1 MSGTLAAHILLCFIY
16 LSRARRPHGRTLS
29 LSAYGFTCG
38 HMDPRVRSVHC
49 GDLRDVDMDGCIR
62 WLRGSAL
69 LYFVDLRAC
78 LRGCSARE
86 LQYPPQGHFLP
97 FSLLLFGFY
106 YFLKGGDPSKV
117 HAPRRRDPVTLL
129 RLQLSPA
136 VQHPP
141 RELHALRLL
150 DVV

>member
-1 MSGTLAAHILLCFIY
+1 M
-16 LSRARRPHGRTLS
+16 
-29 LSAYGFTCG
+29 
-38 HMDPRVRSVHC
+38 
-49 GDLRDVDMDGCIR
+49 
-62 WLRGSAL
+62 
-69 LYFVDLRAC
+69 
-78 LRGCSARE
+78 
-86 LQYPPQGHFLP
+86 
-97 FSLLLFGFY
+97 LFGFY

-150 DVV
+150 DVVKRHVLRLRILVEAAPPVARQVGRARHDVDVPGEGV

>member
-1 MSGTLAAHILLCFIY
+1 M
-16 LSRARRPHGRTLS
+16 
-29 LSAYGFTCG
+29 
-38 HMDPRVRSVHC
+38 
-49 GDLRDVDMDGCIR
+49 
-62 WLRGSAL
+62 
-69 LYFVDLRAC
+69 LYFFDLRAC
-78 LRGCSARE
+78 LRGADPRGS
-86 LQYPPQGHFLP
+86 YSTPPQGHFLP

-129 RLQLSPA
+129 WLQLSPA